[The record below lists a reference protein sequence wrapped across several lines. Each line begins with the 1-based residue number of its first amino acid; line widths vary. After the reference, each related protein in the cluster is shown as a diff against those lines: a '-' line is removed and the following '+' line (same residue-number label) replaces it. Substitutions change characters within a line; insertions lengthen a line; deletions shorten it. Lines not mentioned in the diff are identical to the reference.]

1 MQNVQRRLASTA
13 TAQKLKPTIPLSS
26 ARTFPPPQALA
37 PKGSKSPVFFD
48 SDTWAVS
55 QPPPP
60 AALTAFAH
68 RVGLGKLG
76 TNPKLIQQV
85 CTHES
90 ITLPFST
97 HHPNKPLPLTNANFA
112 TLGNSLLGLF
122 ATEFVHASYPHLPT
136 RVVKAA
142 VSAYVGATTCA
153 DVARDMGAAPLLRWY
168 RAPHT
173 PLRPAV
179 LHHEALSSVSRALV
193 ALVYQERS
201 VEAAKKFTHDYFLSR
216 EIDLRAMIKFSN
228 PKKALALT
236 VEKFGR
242 ERPVSRL
249 LKETGRFSVSPV
261 FVVGIYSGRDQLGE
275 GFGSSLSMAEFRAAE
290 DALQRLYLTRTPPD
304 QLQLPSQTFAN
315 DVFTGLSSLKSTAYT
330 PGELGHAE
338 VNYGSAGRS
347 SILNPSNRRLSE
359 EEMEED

>member
-26 ARTFPPPQALA
+26 VRTFPPPQALT
-37 PKGSKSPVFFD
+37 PKDSKSPVLFD
-48 SDTWAVS
+48 PDTWAAS

-60 AALTAFAH
+60 AALAAFAH
-68 RVGLGKLG
+68 RVGLGKLS
-76 TNPKLIQQV
+76 TNPKLIQQA

-90 ITLPFST
+90 ITLPYSK
-97 HHPNKPLPLTNANFA
+97 HYPNKPLPLTNTNLA

-122 ATEFVHASYPHLPT
+122 ATEFVHTAYPHLPT

-142 VSAYVGATTCA
+142 VSAYVGPTTCA
-153 DVARDMGAAPLLRWY
+153 GVAREMGATPLLRWY
-168 RAPHT
+168 RAPNNL
-173 PLRPAV
+173 LRPAI

-201 VEAAKKFTHDYFLSR
+201 IEAAKKFAHDYFLNR
-216 EIDLRAMIKFSN
+216 DIDLRAMIKFSN
-228 PKKALALT
+228 PKKALAFT
-236 VEKFGR
+236 AEKFGR

-261 FVVGIYSGRDQLGE
+261 FVVGIYSGQDKLGE

-290 DALQRLYLTRTPPD
+290 DALQRVYLTRTPLD
-304 QLQLPSQTFAN
+304 QLQLPSQTLTGDIFA
-315 DVFTGLSSLKSTAYT
+315 GLSSLKSAPYT

-347 SILNPSNRRLSE
+347 SIVNPSNRTLSE
-359 EEMEED
+359 GELEED